1 MEMTNL
7 KYNRNMKKWIWMLV
21 VILAQSTLVASA
33 QRGQEKM
40 SELRK
45 NFVKEQLALT
55 PDEEKQFWPLYDQ
68 YEAKLNDFRQAM
80 KTAIDKAEA
89 APTNEKVVIESID
102 AVSKIRKDEA
112 DLDAKFFKDSMPI
125 IGAERVGKLTRLEE
139 EFRRTLMEK
148 LKDKR
153 GGGPGQHGPPPPPP
167 HGGRPPHER
176 E

>member
-1 MEMTNL
+1 
-7 KYNRNMKKWIWMLV
+7 MKNWIWILV
-21 VILAQSTLVASA
+21 VVLAQSTLVASA

-55 PDEEKQFWPLYDQ
+55 PDEEKQFWPIYDQ
-68 YEAKLNDFRQAM
+68 YEAKRKDFRQAM
-80 KTAIDKAEA
+80 KAAVDKAEA
-89 APTNEKVVIESID
+89 APADEKVVIESID
-102 AVSKIRKDEA
+102 AVTKIRKDEA
-112 DLDAKFFKDSMPI
+112 ELDAKFFKDSMPI
-125 IGAERVGKLTRLEE
+125 IGAARVSKLTRLEE

-153 GGGPGQHGPPPPPP
+153 GGGPGHPGPPPP

>member
-1 MEMTNL
+1 
-7 KYNRNMKKWIWMLV
+7 MLV
-21 VILAQSTLVASA
+21 VVLAQSTLVASA

-68 YEAKLNDFRQAM
+68 YEAKRNDFRQAM

-89 APTNEKVVIESID
+89 APNDEKVVIESID
-102 AVSKIRKDEA
+102 AVTKIRKDEA

-153 GGGPGQHGPPPPPP
+153 GGGPGHHGPPPPP
-167 HGGRPPHER
+167 HGGRPPQER

>member
-1 MEMTNL
+1 
-7 KYNRNMKKWIWMLV
+7 MLV

-68 YEAKLNDFRQAM
+68 YEAKRNDFRQAM

-153 GGGPGQHGPPPPPP
+153 GGGPGHHGPPPPQ

>member
-1 MEMTNL
+1 
-7 KYNRNMKKWIWMLV
+7 MLV

-68 YEAKLNDFRQAM
+68 YEAKRNDFRQAM

-102 AVSKIRKDEA
+102 AVTKIRKDEA

-153 GGGPGQHGPPPPPP
+153 GGGPGHHGPPPPQ

>member
-1 MEMTNL
+1 
-7 KYNRNMKKWIWMLV
+7 MLV
-21 VILAQSTLVASA
+21 VVLAQSALVASA

-68 YEAKLNDFRQAM
+68 YEAKRKDLRQAM
-80 KTAIDKAEA
+80 KTAIDRAEA
-89 APTNEKVVIESID
+89 APNDEKVVIESID
-102 AVSKIRKDEA
+102 AVTKIRKDEA
-112 DLDAKFFKDSMPI
+112 DLDARFFKDSMPI

-153 GGGPGQHGPPPPPP
+153 GGGPGHHGPPPPQ

>member
-21 VILAQSTLVASA
+21 VVLAQSTLVASA

-68 YEAKLNDFRQAM
+68 YEAKRKDLRQAM

-89 APTNEKVVIESID
+89 APNDEKVVIESID
-102 AVSKIRKDEA
+102 AVTKIRKDEA
-112 DLDAKFFKDSMPI
+112 DLDARFFKDSMPI

-153 GGGPGQHGPPPPPP
+153 GGGPGHHGPPPPP
-167 HGGRPPHER
+167 HGGRPPQER

>member
-1 MEMTNL
+1 
-7 KYNRNMKKWIWMLV
+7 MLV

-68 YEAKLNDFRQAM
+68 YEAKRNDFRQAM
-80 KTAIDKAEA
+80 KTTIDKAEA

-153 GGGPGQHGPPPPPP
+153 GGGPGHHGPPPPQ

>member
-1 MEMTNL
+1 
-7 KYNRNMKKWIWMLV
+7 MLV
-21 VILAQSTLVASA
+21 VVLAQSALVASA

-68 YEAKLNDFRQAM
+68 YEAKRKDLRQAM
-80 KTAIDKAEA
+80 KTAIDRAEA
-89 APTNEKVVIESID
+89 APNDEKVVIESID
-102 AVSKIRKDEA
+102 AVTKIRKDEA
-112 DLDAKFFKDSMPI
+112 DLDARFFKDSMPI

-153 GGGPGQHGPPPPPP
+153 GGGPGHHGPPPPP
-167 HGGRPPHER
+167 HGGRPPQER

>member
-1 MEMTNL
+1 
-7 KYNRNMKKWIWMLV
+7 MLV
-21 VILAQSTLVASA
+21 VVLAQSTLVASA

-68 YEAKLNDFRQAM
+68 YEAKRKDLRQAM

-89 APTNEKVVIESID
+89 APNDEKVVIESID
-102 AVSKIRKDEA
+102 AVTKIRKDEA
-112 DLDAKFFKDSMPI
+112 DLDARFFKDSMPI

-153 GGGPGQHGPPPPPP
+153 GGGPGHHGPPPPP
-167 HGGRPPHER
+167 HGGRPPQER

>member
-1 MEMTNL
+1 
-7 KYNRNMKKWIWMLV
+7 MLV
-21 VILAQSTLVASA
+21 VVLAQSALVASA

-68 YEAKLNDFRQAM
+68 YEAKRKDLRQAM

-89 APTNEKVVIESID
+89 APNDEKVVIESID
-102 AVSKIRKDEA
+102 AVTKIRKDEA
-112 DLDAKFFKDSMPI
+112 DLDARFFKDSMPI

-153 GGGPGQHGPPPPPP
+153 GGGPGHHGPPPPP